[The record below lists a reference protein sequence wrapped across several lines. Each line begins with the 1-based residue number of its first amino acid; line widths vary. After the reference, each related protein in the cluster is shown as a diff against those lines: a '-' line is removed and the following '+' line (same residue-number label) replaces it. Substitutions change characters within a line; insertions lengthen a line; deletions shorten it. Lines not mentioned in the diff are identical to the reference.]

1 MPNIIKS
8 SLKTAKYK
16 FCDEISKNARYA
28 RVFPRGEATEQ
39 APGAG
44 DGTLSPQPGL
54 RSDVGPHF
62 RLSWAPSLGQDTFR
76 ALSLLKKWA
85 SKVELVNVPDI
96 FGKRKGL
103 VCVALKTYDV
113 KHQRVRAAMECQE
126 AGQR

>member
-1 MPNIIKS
+1 MEWHNIIKS

-28 RVFPRGEATEQ
+28 RVFPREAT

-76 ALSLLKKWA
+76 ALSLKCA
-85 SKVELVNVPDI
+85 SNVELVNVPDI

>member
-1 MPNIIKS
+1 MLGMRAYS
-8 SLKTAKYK
+8 QQ
-16 FCDEISKNARYA
+16 
-28 RVFPRGEATEQ
+28 RGN
-39 APGAG
+39 GAG
-44 DGTLSPQPGL
+44 AAGGRRHVEPGL

-76 ALSLLKKWA
+76 ALSLLKKLA

-96 FGKRKGL
+96 FGERKGL
-103 VCVALKTYDV
+103 VCVALETYDV